1 MSMCRVFSCVVGRGC
16 LLWLVCSLGRT
27 LLTFALLHSVLQG
40 QIFLLLQ
47 VFLTT
52 KGNFV
57 FIVLVFYDYIKVYF
71 KPSFIIAQFPWVRV
85 LVQPSWVLH
94 SVSQSWNQRVVWV
107 VISCEVGVLFETHVV
122 VGRVYLLAAVDP
134 MMTCLFRT
142 SERKRDIEEGERER
156 VCCLNLWAEGRPS
169 YKPSHKG
176 LHGLGHTL
184 PG

>member
-16 LLWLVCSLGRT
+16 LLWPVRSLGRT

-40 QIFLLLQ
+40 QICLLLQ

-57 FIVLVFYDYIKVYF
+57 FFVLVFYDYIKMYF
-71 KPSFIIAQFPWVRV
+71 KPSFIISQFPWVRV
-85 LVQPSWVLH
+85 LVQPGWVLH
-94 SVSQSWNQRVVWV
+94 SVSQSWNQHVVWV

-122 VGRVYLLAAVDP
+122 VGRVYFLAAVDP

-142 SERKRDIEEGERER
+142 SERKREIEEGERESA
-156 VCCLNLWAEGRPS
+156 VWISELKEDPLINLLIKDS
-169 YKPSHKG
+169 MD
-176 LHGLGHTL
+176 
-184 PG
+184 